1 MGSAATEI
9 GLDLKLFATRTAGS
23 FLKEAAAAVDGGVT
37 KLEES
42 VRSLVDERKKI
53 EVFKRE
59 LPICMF
65 LLTEVI
71 ELLKKELERG
81 PGERLTQSFKE
92 FIPIRS
98 ECEEEGM
105 DGMKLEADCK
115 EKTHW
120 MSSAQ
125 LWSPNSTADD
135 KVDDDGKSV
144 TDERNG
150 RSDLS
155 EEKEE
160 NVFSESKRHYFGAGF
175 LPFKS
180 SKEASKSTTPPPDF
194 SLLSSAAVKSSAFSV
209 SSTADDHSD
218 SGSGTKRAGRVPPL
232 TSGALLSL
240 QLQHPQRKTR
250 RCWSPELHRRFVLA
264 LQKLGGSQAT
274 PKQIRE
280 LMKVDGLTNDE
291 VKSHLQKYR
300 LHTRKAPYGSSAGTN
315 KPAASSRDLWMHSE
329 NCTNSSTQ
337 QNTARVSVS
346 QSGSPQSPLQLAISG
361 GGSGTAGGDSCLEV
375 DGKFERSFNWMPR
388 VKFTAET

>member
-9 GLDLKLFATRTAGS
+9 GLELKLFATRAAGG
-23 FLKEAAAAVDGGVT
+23 FLKEVAAAVDGGVA

-71 ELLKKELERG
+71 EMLKKELERCL
-81 PGERLTQSFKE
+81 GERFTHGFKE

-98 ECEEEGM
+98 ECEEQGA
-105 DGMKLEADCK
+105 DGLKLEVDCK
-115 EKTHW
+115 EKRHW

-125 LWSPNSTADD
+125 LWSSNSTADD

-160 NVFSESKRHYFGAGF
+160 NVCSESKRHYFGAGF
-175 LPFKS
+175 LPFKN

-218 SGSGTKRAGRVPPL
+218 SGSGGTKRAGRAPSL
-232 TSGALLSL
+232 TSGAHLSL
-240 QLQHPQRKTR
+240 QLQHPPRKTR

-264 LQKLGGSQAT
+264 LQKLGGSQAAT

-300 LHTRKAPYGSSAGTN
+300 LHTRKVPYGSSAGTD
-315 KPAASSRDLWMHSE
+315 KPVVFLRDLWMHSE
-329 NCTNSSTQ
+329 NCSNPSTHQ
-337 QNTARVSVS
+337 STACVSVS

-361 GGSGTAGGDSCLEV
+361 VAAVARPEEIAAWKMMGSSREASNGCPDQ
-375 DGKFERSFNWMPR
+375 
-388 VKFTAET
+388 